1 MKALLQRLVAYP
13 ATGIVDVQFF
23 LLSGSDLCVCACV
36 CVCVYLRVRACVFVR
51 AFECECFVQSF
62 NFLGVRFFLIALQQ
76 LQTYVMLY

>member
-23 LLSGSDLCVCACV
+23 LLSGSVLCVCV

>member
-23 LLSGSDLCVCACV
+23 LLLGSVLCV

>member
-13 ATGIVDVQFF
+13 ATGIIDVQFF
-23 LLSGSDLCVCACV
+23 LLLGSVLCV
-36 CVCVYLRVRACVFVR
+36 CVCVYLRVRACVVVR

-76 LQTYVMLY
+76 LQTYVMSY

>member
-13 ATGIVDVQFF
+13 ATGIVDLQFF
-23 LLSGSDLCVCACV
+23 LLLDSVLCV
-36 CVCVYLRVRACVFVR
+36 CVCVCLRVRACVVVR

>member
-23 LLSGSDLCVCACV
+23 LLSGSVLCV

-51 AFECECFVQSF
+51 AYSCVRSNVNVLCSLLTSSEFVSF
-62 NFLGVRFFLIALQQ
+62 
-76 LQTYVMLY
+76 

>member
-23 LLSGSDLCVCACV
+23 LLSGSVL
-36 CVCVYLRVRACVFVR
+36 CVCVYLRVRACVVVR

>member
-13 ATGIVDVQFF
+13 ATGIMDVQFF
-23 LLSGSDLCVCACV
+23 LLLGSVLCV
-36 CVCVYLRVRACVFVR
+36 CVCVYLRVRACVVVR

>member
-13 ATGIVDVQFF
+13 ATGIIDVQFF
-23 LLSGSDLCVCACV
+23 LLLGSVLCV

-76 LQTYVMLY
+76 LQTYVMSY

>member
-23 LLSGSDLCVCACV
+23 LLLGSVLCV
-36 CVCVYLRVRACVFVR
+36 CVCLRACVCVRACVFVR
-51 AFECECFVQSF
+51 AFECKCFVQSF

>member
-13 ATGIVDVQFF
+13 ATGIIDVQFF
-23 LLSGSDLCVCACV
+23 LLLGSVFCVCV
-36 CVCVYLRVRACVFVR
+36 CVCVYLRVRACVVVR

>member
-23 LLSGSDLCVCACV
+23 LLSGSVL

-51 AFECECFVQSF
+51 AYSCVRSNVNVLCSLLTSWEFVSF
-62 NFLGVRFFLIALQQ
+62 
-76 LQTYVMLY
+76 

>member
-23 LLSGSDLCVCACV
+23 LLSGSVLCV

>member
-23 LLSGSDLCVCACV
+23 LLSGSVLCV
-36 CVCVYLRVRACVFVR
+36 CVCLRACVCVRACVFVR

>member
-13 ATGIVDVQFF
+13 ATGNVDVQFF
-23 LLSGSDLCVCACV
+23 LLSGSVL

-76 LQTYVMLY
+76 LQTYVMSY

>member
-23 LLSGSDLCVCACV
+23 LLSGLVLCVCM
-36 CVCVYLRVRACVFVR
+36 CVYLRVRACVVVR

-62 NFLGVRFFLIALQQ
+62 NFLGVRLFLIALQQ
-76 LQTYVMLY
+76 LQTYVMSY

>member
-23 LLSGSDLCVCACV
+23 LLSGSVLCV
-36 CVCVYLRVRACVFVR
+36 CVCVYLRVRACVVVR

-76 LQTYVMLY
+76 LQTYVMSY

>member
-13 ATGIVDVQFF
+13 ATGIVDVQFS
-23 LLSGSDLCVCACV
+23 LLLGSVL
-36 CVCVYLRVRACVFVR
+36 CVCVYLRVRACVLVR

>member
-23 LLSGSDLCVCACV
+23 LLSGSVLCVCV

-51 AFECECFVQSF
+51 AIECECFVQSF
-62 NFLGVRFFLIALQQ
+62 NFFGVRFFLIALQQ

>member
-23 LLSGSDLCVCACV
+23 LLSGSVLCV
-36 CVCVYLRVRACVFVR
+36 CVCVCLRVRACVFVR
-51 AFECECFVQSF
+51 AFECECFVQSY